1 MPDHRPTIEQ
11 LSDADIDKTIKGTHR
26 ITRKPIEPAHA
37 PRETGP
43 TSHPWKWEYSSEYRG
58 YCLIGSRR
66 QMICCFQDD
75 STIPPHEDQSLIA
88 ASPDLLEAARQV
100 LWKLS
105 HNFSASGNGDDCR
118 PGTVDRNDATVE
130 MLARAIAKATASKE
144 S

>member
-88 ASPDLLEAARQV
+88 AAPELLEALRELAADKYLSDPINNDRMAKAR
-100 LWKLS
+100 
-105 HNFSASGNGDDCR
+105 A
-118 PGTVDRNDATVE
+118 
-130 MLARAIAKATASKE
+130 AIAKAVGHE
-144 S
+144 